1 MDDTAKPIA
10 RPANVQGRHSEIA
23 HRYAWQ
29 AKQQRKRDDE
39 KHDQSRL
46 ITLIRLREL
55 ERLFKHRYGR
65 FLPDDDAGQDDLVIA
80 VHHIAFLCGEVR
92 EHIVAWAPWMPKREA
107 EALADRVAAAPRK
120 FTAEVLAWRLRLSMA
135 ERMQLRITTIGA
147 FDVDKA
153 GREAIQRER
162 KRERDRARRA
172 RNSSGRPRGRP
183 RKNAR
188 HAGIDTIA
196 GRGFSPTNGDAA
208 RETPETCPDATASK
222 EENQIGTIRAAE
234 GQLVYLGEAATAEVP
249 SINLRAAPPQRTI
262 SSEPPPEVIEKAI
275 EMARDQ
281 KNSGVHFI
289 GRREALRLIKL
300 YWPGY
305 LGSKRAM
312 ARRYYGR
319 FDPKRDLR
327 DWTGG
332 FKYVLDREYEARQRY
347 RERRKK
353 WQCAR
358 QARQQQRERQ
368 HEQLL
373 GRYMTK
379 QSWLAEKE
387 RREKADA
394 ALAVRDQIVKR
405 RAERIVRDLYACS

>member
-1 MDDTAKPIA
+1 
-10 RPANVQGRHSEIA
+10 
-23 HRYAWQ
+23 
-29 AKQQRKRDDE
+29 
-39 KHDQSRL
+39 
-46 ITLIRLREL
+46 
-55 ERLFKHRYGR
+55 
-65 FLPDDDAGQDDLVIA
+65 
-80 VHHIAFLCGEVR
+80 
-92 EHIVAWAPWMPKREA
+92 MPQHEA
-107 EALADRVAAAPRK
+107 ERLADRVAAEPRK
-120 FTAEVLAWRLRLSMA
+120 FTADALAWRLRLPMA
-135 ERMQLRITTIGA
+135 ERTALRITTIGA

-162 KRERDRARRA
+162 KQERDRARRA

-196 GRGFSPTNGDAA
+196 GRGFSPTDADAA
-208 RETPETCPDATASK
+208 REAPETCSDANASQK
-222 EENQIGTIRAAE
+222 ENQISTIRAAE

-249 SINLRAAPPQRTI
+249 SINLRAAPPQPNI
-262 SSEPPPEVIEKAI
+262 SSEPPPEVFDEAV
-275 EMARDQ
+275 EMAREHN
-281 KNSGVHFI
+281 NSGVHFI

-332 FKYVLDREYEARQRY
+332 FKYVLDCEYEARQRY

-368 HEQLL
+368 HERLL